1 MLDES
6 PTKGFVWE
14 DAVLGPYKYDGTL
27 ARTGFLASIPMCSNS
42 NTLYIDQTTD
52 PFPGTLGSLVFASSS
67 QKRTKSYICSDNDE
81 QE

>member
-6 PTKGFVWE
+6 PTKGFVRE

-42 NTLYIDQTTD
+42 NTLHIDQTTD
-52 PFPGTLGSLVFASSS
+52 FFPRYTWEPRFRLVLV
-67 QKRTKSYICSDNDE
+67 DE
-81 QE
+81 NEVLYLLQ